1 VSSMK
6 GIGFLILCLGLVVT
20 FLGMEAS
27 PCIIWVCRVV
37 VLYACGGVMAPDG
50 VSVFNVTYLSG
61 YLGMNLLNCSFYNRY
76 FDTPPPCAPFPHV
89 GCANF

>member
-1 VSSMK
+1 
-6 GIGFLILCLGLVVT
+6 
-20 FLGMEAS
+20 
-27 PCIIWVCRVV
+27 
-37 VLYACGGVMAPDG
+37 MAPDG

-89 GCANF
+89 GFANF